1 MKGKKPTAQ
10 DVAALAGVSQST
22 VSMILNNKPNVSFA
36 PETIERVY
44 NAARQLDYKVKK
56 AQTIA
61 LTKEEPVI
69 AVVTPMLAN
78 PYYSSL
84 VQSVENEASSRDFG
98 VLVCNT
104 YHDSDTESRYLDLFS
119 RSAFAGIIYTF
130 MPYHL
135 ERVKALSMSLPVVV
149 VGDKNQSIDID
160 TVELNSVEAG
170 ELIARHLL
178 NFGHKK
184 MAFITTPLSKNNLP
198 RMRRLEGVRSEVE
211 AAGGELVVVESDKKL
226 TTHKYQPNLE
236 YHVGYELTKSVLKD
250 RSITAYIGVND
261 MVAYGILDALEEAGL
276 SVPEECS
283 VCGFDN
289 IFPSRFRRV
298 ALTTIDSFLM
308 EKGEAAFE
316 LLARKISQEKES
328 SNNGIY
334 RIEYK
339 PVLIARGSTGPC
351 AP

>member
-1 MKGKKPTAQ
+1 
-10 DVAALAGVSQST
+10 
-22 VSMILNNKPNVSFA
+22 
-36 PETIERVY
+36 
-44 NAARQLDYKVKK
+44 
-56 AQTIA
+56 
-61 LTKEEPVI
+61 
-69 AVVTPMLAN
+69 
-78 PYYSSL
+78 
-84 VQSVENEASSRDFG
+84 
-98 VLVCNT
+98 
-104 YHDSDTESRYLDLFS
+104 
-119 RSAFAGIIYTF
+119 
-130 MPYHL
+130 
-135 ERVKALSMSLPVVV
+135 MSLPVVV

-308 EKGEAAFE
+308 EKGKAAFE
-316 LLARKISQEKES
+316 LLARKISQEKED
-328 SNNGIY
+328 NNGC
-334 RIEYK
+334 RISTNRLDCQRFHRTLCSLDAVSFIPKAQGFYDQGTWGETAGLTQNGSNDSVIVGREVFYA
-339 PVLIARGSTGPC
+339 ARDL
-351 AP
+351 